1 MKFTAAILTLAGIAA
16 ALPAPE
22 IDLGD
27 GVKLVRRAPRS
38 AASRAA
44 RKSNPRLPSSA
55 FTVEGVPTNDTQV
68 SYSSN
73 WAGAVLIG
81 SGYKSVTGTIT
92 VPTPKLPS
100 GASSSQTYSA
110 SAWVGIDGDTCSTA
124 ILQSGVGKSAR
135 AHNFQKLRKP

>member
-16 ALPAPE
+16 ALPAAE

-38 AASRAA
+38 AAARAS
-44 RKSNPRLPSSA
+44 RKSNPRLKA
-55 FTVEGVPTNDTQV
+55 DDFTTEGIPTNETQV

-100 GASSSQTYSA
+100 GASSSKTYSA
-110 SAWVGIDGDTCSTA
+110 SAWVGLDGDTCQTA
-124 ILQSGVGKSAR
+124 ILQTGVGEYMGQS
-135 AHNFQKLRKP
+135 